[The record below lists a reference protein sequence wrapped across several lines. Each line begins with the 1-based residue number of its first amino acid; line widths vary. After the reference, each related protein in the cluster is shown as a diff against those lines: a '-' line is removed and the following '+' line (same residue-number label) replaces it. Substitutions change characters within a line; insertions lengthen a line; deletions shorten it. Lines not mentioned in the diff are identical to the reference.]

1 MVKRLTVI
9 GAAIVMMMSV
19 LTGCGEKKAGEY
31 FEYEIM
37 GEKENRYIRIME
49 LTELGKEQEYII
61 IPGEIEGIKV
71 TQLGGAY
78 YYGAWESEKLKKVY
92 VASYD
97 EIVAGANFFESCTVL
112 EKIILFFVPTVGG
125 YQHAPA
131 GKYSPNS
138 QATIDSSRSGRANV
152 SFRYNYAGAP
162 NDGFYWI
169 DDLDDEL
176 IGYIPLA
183 PKREGY
189 MFGGWY
195 KEPAC
200 INAWNFAVDKIPA
213 KIRDEDG
220 AYIEYKETCL
230 YAQWIEA

>member
-1 MVKRLTVI
+1 MKRKWTVI
-9 GAAIVMMMSV
+9 GMVAVLLASV

-61 IPGEIEGIKV
+61 IPGEINGIKV
-71 TQLGGAY
+71 TRLGGAY

-97 EIVAGANFFESCTVL
+97 EIVTGDNFFDDCLNL
-112 EKIILFFVPTVGG
+112 EKIILFFVPTIGG
-125 YQHAPA
+125 YESAPGSYLSLNLPHA
-131 GKYSPNS
+131 
-138 QATIDSSRSGRANV
+138 TSGRANV

-176 IGYIPLA
+176 IGYIP
-183 PKREGY
+183 PSPEREGY

>member
-1 MVKRLTVI
+1 MKRKWTVI
-9 GAAIVMMMSV
+9 GMVAVLLASV

-71 TQLGGAY
+71 TQLGGGYAY
-78 YYGAWESEKLKKVY
+78 GGWDSEKLTKVY
-92 VASYD
+92 INSFH
-97 EIVAGANFFESCTVL
+97 EITVSQNFFNGCNTL
-112 EKIILFFVPTVGG
+112 KKIILLYVPTIVSG
-125 YQHAPA
+125 Y
-131 GKYSPNS
+131 PNTGITFLNS
-138 QATIDSSRSGRANV
+138 KTQKTNFSRANV

-176 IGYIPLA
+176 IGYIP
-183 PKREGY
+183 PSPEREGY

>member
-1 MVKRLTVI
+1 MKRKWTVI
-9 GAAIVMMMSV
+9 GMVAVLLASV

-71 TQLGGAY
+71 TQLGGGYAY
-78 YYGAWESEKLKKVY
+78 GGWDSEKLTKVY
-92 VASYD
+92 INSFH
-97 EIVAGANFFESCTVL
+97 EITVSQNFFDECNIL
-112 EKIILFFVPTVGG
+112 EKIILLFVPTVGG
-125 YQHAPA
+125 YPAAP
-131 GKYSPNS
+131 G
-138 QATIDSSRSGRANV
+138 ATFIKSSTEKTNYGRANV

-162 NDGFYWI
+162 NDGYYWL

-176 IGYIPLA
+176 IGYIP
-183 PKREGY
+183 PSPEREGY

-213 KIRDEDG
+213 KVRDEEGNWLWD
-220 AYIEYKETCL
+220 EETNL

>member
-1 MVKRLTVI
+1 MKRKWTVI
-9 GAAIVMMMSV
+9 GMVAVLLASV

-31 FEYEIM
+31 FQYEIM

-71 TQLGGAY
+71 TQLGGGY
-78 YYGAWESEKLKKVY
+78 RYGAWESEKLKKVY
-92 VASYD
+92 VASYN
-97 EIVAGANFFESCTVL
+97 EIVTGDRFFSGCTVL
-112 EKIILFFVPTVGG
+112 EKIILLFVPTVGG
-125 YQHAPA
+125 YQYAP
-131 GKYSPNS
+131 GYNYSLNLPHTTGYS
-138 QATIDSSRSGRANV
+138 TSDRANV

>member
-1 MVKRLTVI
+1 MKRKWTVI
-9 GAAIVMMMSV
+9 GMVAVLLASV

-61 IPGEIEGIKV
+61 IPGEINGIKV
-71 TQLGGAY
+71 TRLGGAY

-97 EIVAGANFFESCTVL
+97 EIVTGDNFFDRCKGL
-112 EKIILFFVPTVGG
+112 EKIILFFVPTIGG
-125 YQHAPA
+125 YESAPGSYLSLNLPHA
-131 GKYSPNS
+131 
-138 QATIDSSRSGRANV
+138 TSGRANV

-176 IGYIPLA
+176 IGYIP
-183 PKREGY
+183 PSPEREGY

-195 KEPAC
+195 KEPTC

>member
-213 KIRDEDG
+213 KVRDEEGNWLWD
-220 AYIEYKETCL
+220 EETNL

>member
-1 MVKRLTVI
+1 MKRKWTVI
-9 GAAIVMMMSV
+9 GMVAVLLASV

-37 GEKENRYIRIME
+37 GAKENRYIRIME

-61 IPGEIEGIKV
+61 IPGEIDGIKV
-71 TQLGGAY
+71 TRLGGAY
-78 YYGAWESEKLKKVY
+78 FYGAWDSEKLKKVY

-97 EIVAGANFFESCTVL
+97 EIVTGDNFFDRCKGL
-112 EKIILFFVPTVGG
+112 EKIILFFVPTIGG
-125 YQHAPA
+125 YESAP
-131 GKYSPNS
+131 GSYLSLNLPQTTGYS
-138 QATIDSSRSGRANV
+138 TSGRANV

-176 IGYIPLA
+176 IGYIPPA
-183 PKREGY
+183 PEREGY

>member
-1 MVKRLTVI
+1 MKRKWTVI
-9 GAAIVMMMSV
+9 GMVAVLLASV

-71 TQLGGAY
+71 TQLGGGYAY
-78 YYGAWESEKLKKVY
+78 GGWDSEKLTKVY
-92 VASYD
+92 INSFH
-97 EIVAGANFFESCTVL
+97 EITVSQNFFDGCVNL
-112 EKIILFFVPTVGG
+112 EKLMLLFVPTVGG
-125 YQHAPA
+125 YSII
-131 GKYSPNS
+131 GTKYSPNS

-162 NDGFYWI
+162 NDRFYWI
-169 DDLDDEL
+169 DDLDNEL
-176 IGYIPLA
+176 IGYIPPA
-183 PKREGY
+183 PEREGY

-195 KEPAC
+195 KEAAC

>member
-71 TQLGGAY
+71 TQLGGGYAY
-78 YYGAWESEKLKKVY
+78 GGWDSEKLEKVY
-92 VASYD
+92 INSFH
-97 EIVAGANFFESCTVL
+97 EITVSQNFFGGCVNL
-112 EKIILFFVPTVGG
+112 DKKILLFIPTIGG
-125 YQHAPA
+125 YRKY
-131 GKYSPNS
+131 GTTYRRNVVTIYDYSP
-138 QATIDSSRSGRANV
+138 ANV

-162 NDGFYWI
+162 NDGYYWL
-169 DDLDDEL
+169 DDLDDEV
-176 IGYIPLA
+176 IGYIPPA
-183 PKREGY
+183 PEREGY

-195 KEPAC
+195 KEPEC

-213 KIRDEDG
+213 KYDAEG
-220 AYIEYKETCL
+220 VYKYQEINL
-230 YAQWIEA
+230 YAQWIAA

>member
-1 MVKRLTVI
+1 MKRKWTVI
-9 GAAIVMMMSV
+9 GMVAVLLASV

-61 IPGEIEGIKV
+61 IPGEINGIKV
-71 TQLGGAY
+71 TQLGGGYAY
-78 YYGAWESEKLKKVY
+78 GGWDSEKLTKVY
-92 VASYD
+92 INSFHEITASQ
-97 EIVAGANFFESCTVL
+97 NFFDECNIL
-112 EKIILFFVPTVGG
+112 EKIILLFVPTVGG
-125 YQHAPA
+125 YPAAP
-131 GKYSPNS
+131 G
-138 QATIDSSRSGRANV
+138 ATFIKSSTEKTNYGRANV

-162 NDGFYWI
+162 NDGYYWL

-176 IGYIPLA
+176 IGYIP
-183 PKREGY
+183 PSPEREGY

-213 KIRDEDG
+213 QLRDEDG
-220 AYIEYKETCL
+220 TYIEYKETCL
-230 YAQWIEA
+230 YAQWIAA

>member
-1 MVKRLTVI
+1 MKRKWTVI
-9 GAAIVMMMSV
+9 GMVAVLLASV

-61 IPGEIEGIKV
+61 IPGEIDGIKV
-71 TQLGGAY
+71 TRLGGAY
-78 YYGAWESEKLKKVY
+78 FYGAWDSEKLKKVY

-97 EIVAGANFFESCTVL
+97 EIVTGDNFFDGCVNL
-112 EKIILFFVPTVGG
+112 EKKILLFVPTIGG
-125 YQHAPA
+125 YRKHGTTYRRNVATIYD
-131 GKYSPNS
+131 YSP
-138 QATIDSSRSGRANV
+138 ANV

-176 IGYIPLA
+176 IGYIPPA
-183 PKREGY
+183 PEREGY

-213 KIRDEDG
+213 QLRDEDRT
-220 AYIEYKETCL
+220 YIEYKETCL